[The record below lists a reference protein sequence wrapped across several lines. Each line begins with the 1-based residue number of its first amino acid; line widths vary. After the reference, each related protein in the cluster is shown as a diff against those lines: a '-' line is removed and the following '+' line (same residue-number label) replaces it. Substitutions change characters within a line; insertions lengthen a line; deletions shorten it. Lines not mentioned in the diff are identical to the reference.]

1 MQKQV
6 DFVQV
11 FLFRYFMERANMA
24 AVPRPSQLRLQESL
38 REEEAGGLVFSVM
51 DAPLV
56 LTEVWNWLP

>member
-56 LTEVWNWLP
+56 